1 MSELEAAKR
10 LDETQRASRSSGSIS
25 RPVTTHS
32 SAVAG
37 QAPGEGVPTRTL
49 SVWDATMITV
59 GIVIGAGI
67 FQTPTLVAGIA
78 GSPGWMIAAW
88 VLGGALSFV
97 GALNYAELATAY
109 PSAGGDYSFLTRA
122 YGRNVSF
129 LFAWARSLVI
139 VTGSIA
145 LLGFILGDYLTRL
158 YSLGPHSSAIY
169 AALAVVMLTAI
180 NLGGL
185 RGSSRMQNVLTV
197 LEIGGVLLVAGAGMM
212 LQNPEPVA
220 AEATSG
226 TGPGAFGLAMVFVLL
241 TFGGW
246 NEAAYVSA
254 EVKGGARSVL
264 RSLLLSIAIITL
276 VYLLF
281 VVGVLHGLGFEALK
295 NTEALGVEVVQR
307 AFGQTGAQILGM
319 LVAVAALTSM
329 NSTMLVG
336 ARTNYSVA
344 RDWPV
349 FAFMANWQS
358 ERSTPSA
365 GFIVQAFI
373 ALALIFF
380 GALEKDGFS
389 TMVEFTAPVF
399 WFFFMLS
406 GAALMVLRYK
416 DADAPRPFRVPL
428 YPILPI
434 IFVLTCAYLFY
445 SSIMYAQ
452 SQNAGW
458 VALAVMLSGGLVWA
472 AMKVKRA

>member
-1 MSELEAAKR
+1 
-10 LDETQRASRSSGSIS
+10 
-25 RPVTTHS
+25 
-32 SAVAG
+32 
-37 QAPGEGVPTRTL
+37 
-49 SVWDATMITV
+49 
-59 GIVIGAGI
+59 
-67 FQTPTLVAGIA
+67 
-78 GSPGWMIAAW
+78 
-88 VLGGALSFV
+88 
-97 GALNYAELATAY
+97 
-109 PSAGGDYSFLTRA
+109 
-122 YGRNVSF
+122 
-129 LFAWARSLVI
+129 
-139 VTGSIA
+139 
-145 LLGFILGDYLTRL
+145 
-158 YSLGPHSSAIY
+158 
-169 AALAVVMLTAI
+169 
-180 NLGGL
+180 
-185 RGSSRMQNVLTV
+185 
-197 LEIGGVLLVAGAGMM
+197 
-212 LQNPEPVA
+212 
-220 AEATSG
+220 
-226 TGPGAFGLAMVFVLL
+226 
-241 TFGGW
+241 
-246 NEAAYVSA
+246 
-254 EVKGGARSVL
+254 
-264 RSLLLSIAIITL
+264 
-276 VYLLF
+276 
-281 VVGVLHGLGFEALK
+281 LGFEALK

-365 GFIVQAFI
+365 GFIVQAII

-406 GAALMVLRYK
+406 GAALIVLRYK

-458 VALAVMLSGGLVWA
+458 VALAVMLSGGVVWA